1 MGLVWS
7 CGEGGLDEVLEEL
20 SSIQDLCCCVVG
32 MEDSFRKG
40 ICVVYIKDERVLKK
54 CNCVLCVIFKNE
66 NMVNEL
72 IVVLCACIWLGGV
85 KNSLI

>member
-40 ICVVYIKDERVLKK
+40 VCVVYIKEERVLKK
-54 CNCVLCVIFKNE
+54 CNCVLCVIFKNG
-66 NMVNEL
+66 NMVKEL
-72 IVVLCACIWLGGV
+72 IVVLCACM
-85 KNSLI
+85 